1 MRGRA
6 AGSGLAAAVL
16 ALGAAA
22 ASAAPIDRSVIPPWH
37 GTAPLSGPPA
47 TSVVPAW
54 HGAPA
59 APEVT
64 DAPDSFA
71 PQPAPG
77 SALSY
82 GGATPGPATWG
93 PAAAASTFPTAAP
106 DPATATAGSPIPQPR
121 PTTLATDTLVLAS
134 LIPLPRPRTL
144 SFPKATLQPASAATP
159 MQPLPAQPE
168 AGQGGLCGDPSL
180 VGQMRVPVVSTNPAC
195 GIESPV
201 SLTSVAGVRLSH
213 PATVDCETARALSA
227 WMRGAVLPAGQAMGQ
242 EVARVDVGDTY
253 ACRPRN
259 NVAGNKVSE
268 HGKGH
273 AFDVM
278 SFGFAT
284 GDQVVVLD
292 DWGQGAKGRFLS
304 QIRRAACGTFTTVL
318 GPGSDPYHRNH
329 LHLDTARGRGPY
341 CR

>member
-1 MRGRA
+1 
-6 AGSGLAAAVL
+6 
-16 ALGAAA
+16 
-22 ASAAPIDRSVIPPWH
+22 
-37 GTAPLSGPPA
+37 
-47 TSVVPAW
+47 
-54 HGAPA
+54 
-59 APEVT
+59 
-64 DAPDSFA
+64 
-71 PQPAPG
+71 
-77 SALSY
+77 
-82 GGATPGPATWG
+82 
-93 PAAAASTFPTAAP
+93 
-106 DPATATAGSPIPQPR
+106 
-121 PTTLATDTLVLAS
+121 
-134 LIPLPRPRTL
+134 
-144 SFPKATLQPASAATP
+144 

-168 AGQGGLCGDPSL
+168 AGQGALCGDPAL
-180 VGQMRVPVVSTNPAC
+180 TGQMRVPVVSTNPAC
-195 GIESPV
+195 GIEAPV

-227 WMRGAVLPAGQAMGQ
+227 WMRGAVLPAGQAIGQ
-242 EVARVDVGDTY
+242 EVARIDVGDTY

-259 NVAGNKVSE
+259 NVAGNKMSE

-278 SFGFAT
+278 SIGFAT

-292 DWGQGAKGRFLS
+292 AWGTGAKGRFLS